1 MERIWIEKP
10 NDHFLYGLRVDLI
23 DEDGIH
29 IVETDGSKRNTKK
42 VYVYY
47 SEFNKLIDTLL
58 KLSSIRSE
66 GVSLQNVGG
75 KENDL
80 KLKGDGKCR

>member
-1 MERIWIEKP
+1 MEKIWIEEP
-10 NDHFLYGLRVDLI
+10 NDHFLYGLRVDLV

-47 SEFNKLIDTLL
+47 SELNKLIDTLL
-58 KLSSIRSE
+58 KLSSMRSE
-66 GVSLQNVGG
+66 GVPLQDIGG
-75 KENDL
+75 KEN
-80 KLKGDGKCR
+80 GI